1 MTEVK
6 NYMDELYKITIAT
19 LRILINLF
27 IFNATTQTN
36 LEMNSKDVDI
46 LNVILIVISLYAAFH
61 IPFGLFIFSYVVLGP
76 LHYLTE
82 INWLKEKEYFLGKA
96 NWSYLFILFAFFL
109 ALPFILKLPLFD
121 TFMKNESIQKY
132 YAFLNNT
139 SDEIYLIALI
149 VTIGLLYFKN
159 KNHLILFIVISS
171 IIAVFSLNH
180 FTSTA
185 MSIAIFI
192 PTLIHVYVF
201 TTLFMIYG
209 MIKNKTTP
217 GIISII
223 LMLMVPLIIIFS
235 KINPEEYNG
244 LSDYTQ
250 TSYIDSTFGGLNLE
264 IAKWFIPIKGSDF
277 NFLSV
282 LGIKIQIF
290 VAFAYTYHYLNWFSK
305 TSIIRWDKTMTKS
318 KIITILAIWGIS
330 VCIYLVNFKIG
341 YIILIFLSLIH
352 VLLEFPLNVTTIK
365 VLLNKLNV
373 PLFSKN

>member
-1 MTEVK
+1 
-6 NYMDELYKITIAT
+6 
-19 LRILINLF
+19 
-27 IFNATTQTN
+27 
-36 LEMNSKDVDI
+36 
-46 LNVILIVISLYAAFH
+46 
-61 IPFGLFIFSYVVLGP
+61 
-76 LHYLTE
+76 
-82 INWLKEKEYFLGKA
+82 
-96 NWSYLFILFAFFL
+96 
-109 ALPFILKLPLFD
+109 
-121 TFMKNESIQKY
+121 
-132 YAFLNNT
+132 
-139 SDEIYLIALI
+139 
-149 VTIGLLYFKN
+149 
-159 KNHLILFIVISS
+159 
-171 IIAVFSLNH
+171 
-180 FTSTA
+180 
-185 MSIAIFI
+185 
-192 PTLIHVYVF
+192 
-201 TTLFMIYG
+201 